1 MEKDEHQDITFV
13 MSFLRTGDALNRYL
27 ELELAKW
34 QSSPI
39 RFAVMNALLANGGE
53 MTPKEISRRTY
64 RAPRTITSM
73 IDSLERDG
81 LVRREANPADRRSI
95 RIVVT
100 AKGWAGTRKMVPR
113 ADSMSKAAL
122 SVLSPDEIAT
132 LDVMLRKWRKHLFRE
147 IESLETRR
155 QQRNR

>member
-1 MEKDEHQDITFV
+1 MQGEEQKNATFV

-81 LVRREANPADRRSI
+81 LVRREANPAARRAI
-95 RIVVT
+95 RLVV
-100 AKGWAGTRKMVPR
+100 P
-113 ADSMSKAAL
+113 
-122 SVLSPDEIAT
+122 AT
-132 LDVMLRKWRKHLFRE
+132 GR
-147 IESLETRR
+147 
-155 QQRNR
+155 